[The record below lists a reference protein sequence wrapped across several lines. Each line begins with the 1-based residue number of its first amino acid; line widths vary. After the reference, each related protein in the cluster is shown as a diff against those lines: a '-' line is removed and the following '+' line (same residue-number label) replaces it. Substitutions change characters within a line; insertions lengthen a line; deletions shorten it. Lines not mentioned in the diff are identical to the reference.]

1 MRRRG
6 RGHQSGG
13 QRGRGY
19 QFFFRGQPG
28 PFGGNNWEKKEST
41 PCLYQYTKIA
51 GPTSQL
57 DSNLSPSQ
65 LFSRYF
71 TTDVWEL
78 IVCETNKHANAN
90 FSNAPHARPWEDVTI
105 LEMQA
110 FVGLLIIMGI
120 LHLPRLEMYW
130 QVMHPLLATTGVSSI
145 MSRIRFEQ
153 IYRIL
158 HLADSNLQIPP
169 GQPGHDKLFKVR
181 AFLDLILPTFESE
194 YTPNQSVT
202 IDEAMIPFKGR
213 LGFKQ
218 CIKNK
223 PTKWGIKAFVLS
235 DATNGYVYRSQIY
248 TGKNAETNAS
258 AGLCTRVVLDLMS
271 GLENYG
277 MSLYTDN
284 YYTSPE
290 LYLALYRRGINA
302 CGTVRVNRK
311 YFPKDL
317 VHKSTRNVQRGFY
330 DYCSNGP
337 VLAAVWFDK
346 RFIHFLSTLH
356 CPESATTTLVD
367 RRNPDVSKTA
377 VSCPPLLPDYQQYM
391 RGVDRGD
398 QLIGFYNIGRRS
410 KKWW

>member
-1 MRRRG
+1 M
-6 RGHQSGG
+6 
-13 QRGRGY
+13 
-19 QFFFRGQPG
+19 
-28 PFGGNNWEKKEST
+28 
-41 PCLYQYTKIA
+41 
-51 GPTSQL
+51 
-57 DSNLSPSQ
+57 
-65 LFSRYF
+65 
-71 TTDVWEL
+71 
-78 IVCETNKHANAN
+78 
-90 FSNAPHARPWEDVTI
+90 
-105 LEMQA
+105 
-110 FVGLLIIMGI
+110 
-120 LHLPRLEMYW
+120 
-130 QVMHPLLATTGVSSI
+130 
-145 MSRIRFEQ
+145 
-153 IYRIL
+153 

-202 IDEAMIPFKGR
+202 IDEAVIPFKGR
-213 LGFKQ
+213 LGYKQ
-218 CIKNK
+218 YIKNK

-302 CGTVRVNRK
+302 CGTVQVNRK

-330 DYCSNGP
+330 DYRSNGP

-356 CPESATTTLVD
+356 CAESATPTLVD
-367 RRNPDVSKTA
+367 RRNPDGSKTA

-410 KKWW
+410 KKWWKRIFAYIVECSLLNTYILERHVKPLGHQLREHKKRDFMRFRTEVAEELIGTFRSRKRAGRRRSSEMDRLKVELGHWKFLKNVNVLPVT